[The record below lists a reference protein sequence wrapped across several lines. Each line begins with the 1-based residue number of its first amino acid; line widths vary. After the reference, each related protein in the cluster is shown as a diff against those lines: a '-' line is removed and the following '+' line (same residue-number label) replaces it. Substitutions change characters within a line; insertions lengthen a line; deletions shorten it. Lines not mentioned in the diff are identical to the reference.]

1 MTEAIFVIAWFATLF
16 LILFVFHTIIVTQA
30 KSYFEIPIEEVR
42 YLLKASLKSFFV
54 STVSAHENDD
64 NTLNKVFGLKS
75 FHANVPFVFKLY
87 LLPDCIVLTLFNKYA
102 TVFKRKDCQFSKNGF
117 FSYFSIIK
125 DDKKYMMEVGFHH
138 KLIREWIGNN

>member
-42 YLLKASLKSFFV
+42 YLLKASQKSFFV
-54 STVSAHENDD
+54 SPVGAHENDD

-87 LLPDCIVLTLFNKYA
+87 LLQDCIVLTLFNKYA

>member
-42 YLLKASLKSFFV
+42 YLLKASQKSFFV
-54 STVSAHENDD
+54 NPVGAHENDD

-87 LLPDCIVLTLFNKYA
+87 LTSMQKFLNVENVNFLK
-102 TVFKRKDCQFSKNGF
+102 KDFSLIFQSLKMIKNTWWKSDF
-117 FSYFSIIK
+117 TI
-125 DDKKYMMEVGFHH
+125 
-138 KLIREWIGNN
+138 N

>member
-42 YLLKASLKSFFV
+42 YLLKASQKSFFV
-54 STVSAHENDD
+54 NPVGAHENDD

-87 LLPDCIVLTLFNKYA
+87 LYQL
-102 TVFKRKDCQFSKNGF
+102 
-117 FSYFSIIK
+117 SIIFFIALLF
-125 DDKKYMMEVGFHH
+125 VFVLA
-138 KLIREWIGNN
+138 LILILIFVCYCINL